1 MVVMASVKI
10 LSLVV
15 VNLIIVS
22 AGGVLAQ
29 DLQLEGDLTREPEN
43 GLVNKNQVMKCLQN
57 GEVPEGLQWYKIKDD
72 EEELITSDGSDYK
85 ATLSDVIYRCKLDEE
100 NFADFAIEIAP
111 GPEFRVEK
119 FPKSIYVVEQEDL
132 KVECDI
138 VKQNNSEI
146 DLFTDI
152 KVKWYK
158 YSKIGDDTSFLD
170 SVGNCSDEFQTKL
183 GWVEIVTNP
192 NEAEPHYNTLPGEI
206 DGTKNFKNKFLKVED
221 ANRTEDRRAFKC
233 VAFLQD
239 DLKVCSESVFF
250 VRVRDKY
257 AALWPFLG
265 IVAEVIVI
273 CIVIFICERR
283 RAANAKEDMD
293 EDEDDA
299 QNNGKRAK

>member
-1 MVVMASVKI
+1 MASVKSV
-10 LSLVV
+10 LSLVI

-22 AGGVLAQ
+22 GVLAQ
-29 DLQLEGDLTREPEN
+29 DLQLEGELLTRQPEN
-43 GLVNKNQVMKCLQN
+43 GLVQKDQVMKCLQN
-57 GEVPEGLQWYKIKDD
+57 GEVPEDLKWYTVTDE

-85 ATLSDVIYRCKLDEE
+85 ATLSDVIYRCRLDEE
-100 NFADFAIEIAP
+100 NFADFTIEIIP

-119 FPKSIYVVEQEDL
+119 FQKSIYVVEQEDL

-146 DLFTDI
+146 DLFNDI
-152 KVKWYK
+152 EVKWYK
-158 YSKIGDDTSFLD
+158 FNEIGDDKTFLS
-170 SVGNCSDEFQTKL
+170 SVGNCTGDMQAKL
-183 GWVEIVTNP
+183 GWVEIITTN
-192 NEAEPHYNTLPGEI
+192 EYEPHYNTLPGEI
-206 DGTKNFKNKFLKVED
+206 DGTKNFPSKILKVED
-221 ANRTEDRRAFKC
+221 ANRVEDRRAFKC
-233 VAFLQD
+233 VAFLKN
-239 DLKVCSESVFF
+239 DLNFCSESAFF

-283 RAANAKEDMD
+283 RAANAKDDLD